1 MKRKIAL
8 SKNKKVK
15 EEDMTID
22 KNSQEFIDQKE
33 MEELEKNDH
42 EPFDEYL
49 EMIITFGYI
58 TLFASKFFTYLT
70 LPLAA
75 FPLASTISVVFLY
88 LESRADIFKLEKL
101 AKKPMAHKTSSIGS
115 WQYVLEFIAFLSI
128 FTNIILF
135 TYASEQI
142 DALIP
147 SLKKYTHDSTY
158 SVLAVFTIEHFL
170 IVVAILLRTIFD
182 TNPHWVKIFYERRNY
197 HKH

>member
-1 MKRKIAL
+1 MG
-8 SKNKKVK
+8 
-15 EEDMTID
+15 
-22 KNSQEFIDQKE
+22 
-33 MEELEKNDH
+33 ELEKDEH

-58 TLFASKFFTYLT
+58 TLFAT
-70 LPLAA
+70 A

-88 LESRADIFKLEKL
+88 LESRADIFKLERL
-101 AKKPMAHKTSSIGS
+101 ARRPIVHKTYTIGS

-147 SLKKYTHDSTY
+147 SLKQYTHDSTY
-158 SVLAVFTIEHFL
+158 SVIAVFSIEHLL
-170 IVVAILLRTIFD
+170 IAVAILLRVVFD
-182 TNPHWVKIFYERRNY
+182 REPSWVKIFFARRA
-197 HKH
+197 HRKHEKKYARITTQKLGTALLGKNSLIKTTTTTK